1 MFNVM
6 VFWLLFTGLVLAVL
20 VSVISILVWTGRR
33 VARLIF

>member
-6 VFWLLFTGLVLAVL
+6 VFWLLFTGLLLAVL

-33 VARLIF
+33 VIRLIF